1 MKQINITCWWYNY
14 KDKKTFDKFL
24 NIYFIYTSLKVTIA
38 NKENLTLQTL
48 ILFSFIALALNFAYI
63 CYRIT
68 L

>member
-1 MKQINITCWWYNY
+1 MKQINITCWLYNY

-63 CYRIT
+63 YYRIT